1 MKAILLVAALTA
13 TPVLGDMPKEL
24 SESNR
29 YYLLTELNR
38 SAVEEVIQPADEVVK
53 RTPARAFLSNRIAK
67 LKWRPLGKI
76 ITKIKNKD

>member
-53 RTPARAFLSNRIAK
+53 RTPARTFLSDRIAK

>member
-13 TPVLGDMPKEL
+13 TPVLADMPREL

-38 SAVEEVIQPADEVVK
+38 SALEEVIQPADEVVK
-53 RTPARAFLSNRIAK
+53 RTPVRTFLSNRFAK

>member
-1 MKAILLVAALTA
+1 MKLIFLVAALTA
-13 TPVLGDMPKEL
+13 TPVLGDMPREL

-38 SAVEEVIQPADEVVK
+38 SALEEVIQPADEVVK
-53 RTPARAFLSNRIAK
+53 RTPVRTFLSNRIAK